1 MKKIM
6 FALAAIAMAISAQAA
21 QVAWQL
27 AGDSSMNGYSVYVL
41 LGDTAKTDW
50 ASVDEVAAAALAGG
64 TGTIAKNGRN
74 YSVLGTVNDAA
85 ITKGDSVSLY
95 YVIVNGDQFA
105 TTAPYD
111 ASASVYD
118 ISAGDSPVNAISKS
132 GTGLSYSGFTGG
144 SGGGDVPEPTSG
156 LLLLVGG
163 AMLALRRKQK

>member
-6 FALAAIAMAISAQAA
+6 FALAAIAMAIGVQAA

-27 AGDSSMNGYSVYVL
+27 AGDASMNGYSVYVL
-41 LGDTAKTDW
+41 LGETAKTDW

-64 TGTIAKNGRN
+64 TGTMAKNGRS
-74 YSVLGTVNDAA
+74 YSVGGTVNDAA
-85 ITKGDSVSLY
+85 IAKGDSVSLY

-118 ISAGDSPVNAISKS
+118 MSAGDSPVNAVSKS

-144 SGGGDVPEPTSG
+144 GGGDVPEPTSG